1 MYPDEPISTI
11 YSCCGSHFYLCAS
24 TIGLFCRL
32 CGGSICL
39 NSVLTEVCVNS
50 VLTSAVSWGM
60 VDGLQFDELLCLAPE
75 RLQLPKLLLI
85 DIAIIQTY
93 SLLFLG
99 RL

>member
-1 MYPDEPISTI
+1 MYPDEPICTI
-11 YSCCGSHFYLCAS
+11 YSCCGSHLYLCAS

-60 VDGLQFDELLCLAPE
+60 VVGLQLDELLCLAPE